1 MDLISAIRSQQPA
14 QSPSQHPPADRA
26 LSAPA
31 AASTR
36 PVADT
41 LRRDAVQASSATAG
55 QVSVQ
60 LADWERDHHP
70 AAEARAAAMAAR
82 EAYIQA
88 SIAAGLSPL
97 PMP

>member
-1 MDLISAIRSQQPA
+1 MDLISAIRSQQPV
-14 QSPSQHPPADRA
+14 QSSLQHATADRA
-26 LSAPA
+26 VSAPA

-36 PVADT
+36 AVANT
-41 LRRDAVQASSATAG
+41 LRRDAVQASSAMTG

-60 LADWERDHHP
+60 LADRERDHHP